1 MDIIRKLEHWH
12 GTKKGRYVKG
22 ISIDT
27 TYGAVCWEVVLGN
40 VNIKPK
46 EDWFKESDR
55 AEVYVSETYFIG
67 DGNMPPN
74 CAVVV
79 DGDKM
84 KNWPGLAAT
93 IKKAIELANKLG
105 L

>member
-1 MDIIRKLEHWH
+1 MNIIEKLEKWH
-12 GTKKGRYVKG
+12 SVKKGRYVKE

-27 TYGAVCWEVVLGN
+27 TYGATCWEVVLGN

-46 EDWFKESDR
+46 EGWLNESGK
-55 AEVYVSETYFIG
+55 AEVYVAETYFVGG
-67 DGNMPPN
+67 DGMPPN

-84 KNWPGLAAT
+84 KSWPGLTAT
-93 IKKAIELANKLG
+93 IELAIELADKLG

>member
-1 MDIIRKLEHWH
+1 MDTIKKLENWH
-12 GTKKGRYVKG
+12 NAKKGRYVSR

-27 TYGAVCWEVVLGN
+27 TYGATCWEVVLGS
-40 VNIKPK
+40 VNIKPQ

-55 AEVYVSETYFIG
+55 AEVYVTETSFISG
-67 DGNMPPN
+67 DMPQN

-84 KNWPGLAAT
+84 KRWPGLAAT
-93 IKKAIELANKLG
+93 IELAIELANKLE

>member
-1 MDIIRKLEHWH
+1 MDVVKKLEDWH
-12 GTKKGRYVKG
+12 SAKKGRYVKR

-27 TYGAVCWEVVLGN
+27 TYGATCWEVVLGN
-40 VNIKPK
+40 VNIKSK

-67 DGNMPPN
+67 GDGMPPN

-84 KNWPGLAAT
+84 KSWPGLTAT
-93 IKKAIELANKLG
+93 IELAIKLANKLG

>member
-1 MDIIRKLEHWH
+1 MDIIKKLENWH
-12 GTKKGRYVKG
+12 TAKKGRYVKG

-27 TYGAVCWEVVLGN
+27 TYGATCWEVVLGN

-46 EDWFKESDR
+46 EGWFNESDR
-55 AEVYVSETYFIG
+55 AEVYVTETSFISG
-67 DGNMPPN
+67 DMPQN

-79 DGDKM
+79 DGDEM
-84 KNWPGLAAT
+84 KSWPGLVAT
-93 IKKAIELANKLG
+93 IELAIELANKLG